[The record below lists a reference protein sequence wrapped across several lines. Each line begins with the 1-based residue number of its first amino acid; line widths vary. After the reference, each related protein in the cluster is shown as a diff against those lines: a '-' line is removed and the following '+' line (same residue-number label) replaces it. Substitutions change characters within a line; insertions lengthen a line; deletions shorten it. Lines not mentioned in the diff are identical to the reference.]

1 MKTRMTELLGI
12 KHPIMLAG
20 MAFVS
25 LPKLVAAVSNAGG
38 IGMLNSVVYTPDQ
51 MKDVIKEV
59 KSLTDKP
66 FGVNATLIFPNA
78 KENIDVALEEKI
90 PIINFALG
98 KGDWIIKRAHQYGG
112 KVLATVAI
120 EKHARRAEMDGA
132 DGLVVTGHE
141 AAAHGADTGSLVLI
155 PLIAR
160 QTKLPVIAAGGFC
173 DGRGLAA
180 ALVLGAE
187 GISMG
192 TRFMLTQE
200 CGMHPK
206 AKEISLKATVEDTI
220 CSEKIDGLP
229 GRWLKNAAAVK
240 LAEGSRPSFLQA
252 VSSGLRIKG
261 MVDIPIFKLFL
272 GGLKQRAVQ
281 DLARQAVSISGLK
294 IAIDDGDLETGVL
307 PISQAIGLMKD
318 IPTCKEVIERI
329 IAGAQQLLE
338 AAKEKIT
345 P

>member
-38 IGMLNSVVYTPDQ
+38 IGMLNSVVYTPNQ
-51 MKDVIKEV
+51 MEEVIEQV

-66 FGVNATLIFPNA
+66 FGVNATLVLPNA
-78 KENIDVALEEKI
+78 RENIEVALEEKV

-98 KGDWIIKRAHQYGG
+98 KGDWIIKKAHEYGG

-141 AAAHGADTGSLVLI
+141 AAAHGADAGTLVLI

-160 QTKLPVIAAGGFC
+160 QTKIPIIAAGGFC
-173 DGRGLAA
+173 DGKGLAA
-180 ALVLGAE
+180 ALVLGAD

-192 TRFMLTQE
+192 TRFMLTKDCE
-200 CGMHPK
+200 MHEK
-206 AKEISLKATVEDTI
+206 TKELSLKATVEDTI
-220 CSEKIDGLP
+220 YSDKIDGLP
-229 GRWLKNAAAVK
+229 GRFLKTPAALKMAGGK
-240 LAEGSRPSFLQA
+240 ASFLQA
-252 VSSGLRIKG
+252 LASTLQIKR
-261 MVDIPIFKLFL
+261 MIDVPFSKLFF
-272 GGLKQRAVQ
+272 GGLKQRGIQ
-281 DLARQAVSISGLK
+281 ELARQAINVTGIK
-294 IAIDDGDLETGVL
+294 YAIDTGDLEAGIL
-307 PISQAIGLMKD
+307 PMSQAIGLIKD
-318 IPTCKEVIERI
+318 LPTCQELIERTVS
-329 IAGAQQLLE
+329 E
-338 AAKEKIT
+338 ARELVEGLREKFNS
-345 P
+345 

>member
-1 MKTRMTELLGI
+1 MTELLGI

-38 IGMLNSVVYTPDQ
+38 IGMLNCVAYTPDQ
-51 MKDVIKEV
+51 IKDVIRQV

-78 KENIDVALEEKI
+78 KENLEIALEEKV

-98 KGDWIIKRAHQYGG
+98 KGDWIIKAVHGYGG

-141 AAAHGADTGSLVLI
+141 AAAHGAEVGTLVLI

-160 QTKLPVIAAGGFC
+160 QTKLPIIAAGGFC
-173 DGRGLAA
+173 DGKGLAA
-180 ALVLGAE
+180 ALALGAE

-200 CGMHPK
+200 CEMHPK
-206 AKEISLKATVEDTI
+206 AKELSLKATAEDTL

-229 GRWLKNAAAVK
+229 GRWLKNPAAIRMAGRK
-240 LAEGSRPSFLQA
+240 PSLFQA
-252 VSSGLRIKG
+252 LSSGLRIKR
-261 MVDIPIFKLFL
+261 MIDVPFFKLFL
-272 GGLKQRAVQ
+272 GGLKQRGVQ
-281 DLARQAVSISGLK
+281 DLARQALSISGLK
-294 IAIDDGDLETGVL
+294 IAIDNGDLENGVL
-307 PISQAIGLMKD
+307 PMSQAIGLMKD
-318 IPTCKEVIERI
+318 MPTCKEVIERI
-329 IAGAQQLLE
+329 VAEAQEMLE
-338 AAKEKIT
+338 RARGKIT
-345 P
+345 PIIN

>member
-1 MKTRMTELLGI
+1 MTELLGI

-38 IGMLNSVVYTPDQ
+38 IGMLNSVAYTPNQ
-51 MKDVIKEV
+51 IRDVIRQV

-78 KENIDVALEEKI
+78 KENLEVALEEKV

-98 KGDWIIKRAHQYGG
+98 KGDWIIKAAHTYGG

-120 EKHARRAEMDGA
+120 EKHARRAEMDGVDA
-132 DGLVVTGHE
+132 LVVTGHE
-141 AAAHGADTGSLVLI
+141 AAAHGAEVGTLVLI
-155 PLIAR
+155 PSIAR
-160 QTKLPVIAAGGFC
+160 QSKLPIIAAGGFC

-200 CGMHPK
+200 CDMHQK
-206 AKEISLKATVEDTI
+206 AKELSLKATAEDTI

-229 GRWLKNAAAVK
+229 GRWLKNPAAIK
-240 LAEGSRPSFLQA
+240 MAEGRPSLLQA
-252 VSSGLRIKG
+252 FSSALHIKR
-261 MVDIPIFKLFL
+261 MIDVPFFKLFL
-272 GGLKQRAVQ
+272 GGLKQRGVQ
-281 DLARQAVSISGLK
+281 DLARQALSLKGLK
-294 IAIDDGDLETGVL
+294 VAIDNGDLETGVL
-307 PISQAIGLMKD
+307 PMSQAIGLIKD
-318 IPTCKEVIERI
+318 IPTCKEVIEQTV
-329 IAGAQQLLE
+329 AEAQELVE
-338 AAKEKIT
+338 ALRAKFNS
-345 P
+345 

>member
-38 IGMLNSVVYTPDQ
+38 IGMLNCVAYTPDQ
-51 MKDVIKEV
+51 IKDVIRQV

-66 FGVNATLIFPNA
+66 FGVNATLVFPNA
-78 KENIDVALEEKI
+78 RENLEVALEEKV

-98 KGDWIIKRAHQYGG
+98 KGDWIIKAVHQYGG

-120 EKHARRAEMDGA
+120 EKHARRAELDGA

-141 AAAHGADTGSLVLI
+141 AAAHGAEAGTLVLI

-160 QTKLPVIAAGGFC
+160 QTKLPIIAAGGFC

-200 CGMHPK
+200 CEMHQK
-206 AKEISLKATVEDTI
+206 AKELSLKATVEDTI

-229 GRWLKNAAAVK
+229 GRWLKNPAAIRM
-240 LAEGSRPSFLQA
+240 AEGKPSFLRA
-252 VSSGLRIKG
+252 LSSAFRIKR
-261 MVDIPIFKLFL
+261 MIDVPFFKLFL
-272 GGLKQRAVQ
+272 GGLKQRGVQ
-281 DLARQAVSISGLK
+281 DLARQALSISGLK
-294 IAIDDGDLETGVL
+294 VAVDNGDLETGVL
-307 PISQAIGLMKD
+307 PMSQAIGLIKD
-318 IPTCKEVIERI
+318 MPTCKEVIERTVTE
-329 IAGAQQLLE
+329 AQGFLE
-338 AAKEKIT
+338 TVRRKISC
-345 P
+345 

>member
-1 MKTRMTELLGI
+1 
-12 KHPIMLAG
+12 MLAG

-38 IGMLNSVVYTPDQ
+38 IGMLNCVAYTPDQ
-51 MKDVIKEV
+51 IKDVIRQV

-78 KENIDVALEEKI
+78 RENLEVALNEKV

-98 KGDWIIKRAHQYGG
+98 KGDWIIKAVHEYGG

-141 AAAHGADTGSLVLI
+141 AAAHGAEAGTLVLI
-155 PLIAR
+155 PLITR
-160 QTKLPVIAAGGFC
+160 QTKLPIIAAGGFC

-200 CGMHPK
+200 CEMHPK
-206 AKEISLKATVEDTI
+206 AKELSLKATVEDTI

-229 GRWLKNAAAVK
+229 GRWLKNPAAIK
-240 LAEGSRPSFLQA
+240 MAERKPSLFQA
-252 VSSGLRIKG
+252 LSSAFRIKR
-261 MVDIPIFKLFL
+261 MIDVPFSKLLL
-272 GGLKQRAVQ
+272 GGLKQRGVQ
-281 DLARQAVSISGLK
+281 DLARQALSISGLK
-294 IAIDDGDLETGVL
+294 IAIENGDLETGVL
-307 PISQAIGLMKD
+307 PMSQAIGLMKD
-318 IPTCKEVIERI
+318 IPTCKEVIERTV
-329 IAGAQQLLE
+329 AEAQELVE
-338 AAKEKIT
+338 AVRGKISS
-345 P
+345 

>member
-12 KHPIMLAG
+12 KHPVMLAG
-20 MAFVS
+20 MAFIS

-38 IGMLNSVVYTPDQ
+38 IGMLNSVAYTPDQ
-51 MKDVIKEV
+51 TKDVIRQV

-78 KENIDVALEEKI
+78 RENLEVALEEKV

-98 KGDWIIKRAHQYGG
+98 KGDWIIKAVHEYGG

-141 AAAHGADTGSLVLI
+141 AAAHGADVGTLVLV

-160 QTKLPVIAAGGFC
+160 QTKIPIIAAGGFC

-180 ALVLGAE
+180 ALALGAD

-192 TRFMLTQE
+192 TRLMLTQE
-200 CGMHPK
+200 CDMHQK
-206 AKEISLKATVEDTI
+206 AKELSLKATAEDTI

-229 GRWLKNAAAVK
+229 GRWLKNPAAIK
-240 LAEGSRPSFLQA
+240 MAERRPSFFQAFSSALQ
-252 VSSGLRIKG
+252 IKR
-261 MVDIPIFKLFL
+261 MIDVPFFKLFL
-272 GGLKQRAVQ
+272 GGLKQRGVQ
-281 DLARQAVSISGLK
+281 DLARQALSLKGLRA
-294 IAIDDGDLETGVL
+294 AIDNGDLENGVL
-307 PISQAIGLMKD
+307 PMSQAIGLIKD
-318 IPTCKEVIERI
+318 LPTCKEVIERTV
-329 IAGAQQLLE
+329 AEAEERLE
-338 AAKEKIT
+338 AVSKKIT
-345 P
+345 S

>member
-1 MKTRMTELLGI
+1 MKTRITELLGI

-38 IGMLNSVVYTPDQ
+38 MGMLNSVAYTPDQ
-51 MKDVIKEV
+51 LKDAIRQV

-78 KENIDVALEEKI
+78 KENLEVALQEKV

-98 KGDWIIKRAHQYGG
+98 KGDWIIKAVHTYGG

-120 EKHARRAEMDGA
+120 EKHARRAEMDGVDA
-132 DGLVVTGHE
+132 LVVTGHE
-141 AAAHGADTGSLVLI
+141 AAAHGAEVGTLVLI
-155 PLIAR
+155 PSIAR
-160 QTKLPVIAAGGFC
+160 QSKLPIIAAGGFC

-200 CGMHPK
+200 CDMHPN
-206 AKEISLKATVEDTI
+206 AKELSLKATVEDTI

-229 GRWLKNAAAVK
+229 GRWLKNPAAIRM
-240 LAEGSRPSFLQA
+240 AEGRLPLFQA
-252 VSSGLRIKG
+252 FSSALRIKR
-261 MVDIPIFKLFL
+261 MIDVPFIKLFL
-272 GGLKQRAVQ
+272 GGLRQRGVQ
-281 DLARQAVSISGLK
+281 DLARQALSLKGLQV
-294 IAIDDGDLETGVL
+294 AIDNGDLETGVL
-307 PISQAIGLMKD
+307 PMSQAIGLIKD
-318 IPTCKEVIERI
+318 IPTCKEVIERTV
-329 IAGAQQLLE
+329 AEAQELVE
-338 AAKEKIT
+338 AVRKKMI

>member
-38 IGMLNSVVYTPDQ
+38 IGMLNSVAYTPDQ
-51 MKDVIKEV
+51 IKDVIRQV

-78 KENIDVALEEKI
+78 KENLEVALKEKV

-98 KGDWIIKRAHQYGG
+98 KGDWIIKAVHEYGG

-120 EKHARRAEMDGA
+120 EKHARRAETDGVDA
-132 DGLVVTGHE
+132 LVVTGHE
-141 AAAHGADTGSLVLI
+141 AAAHGAEVGTLVLI
-155 PLIAR
+155 PSIAR
-160 QTKLPVIAAGGFC
+160 QSKLPIIAAGGFC

-200 CGMHPK
+200 CDMHQK
-206 AKEISLKATVEDTI
+206 AKELSLKATTEDTI

-229 GRWLKNAAAVK
+229 GRWLKNSAAIK
-240 LAEGSRPSFLQA
+240 MAEGRPSLFQA
-252 VSSGLRIKG
+252 FSSALRIKR
-261 MVDIPIFKLFL
+261 MIDVPFFKLFL
-272 GGLKQRAVQ
+272 GGLKQRGVQ
-281 DLARQAVSISGLK
+281 DLARQALSLKGLQV
-294 IAIDDGDLETGVL
+294 AIDNGDLETGVL
-307 PISQAIGLMKD
+307 PMSQAIGLIKD
-318 IPTCKEVIERI
+318 IPTCKEVIERTI
-329 IAGAQQLLE
+329 VEAQDLLE
-338 AAKEKIT
+338 AVRGKIAS
-345 P
+345 